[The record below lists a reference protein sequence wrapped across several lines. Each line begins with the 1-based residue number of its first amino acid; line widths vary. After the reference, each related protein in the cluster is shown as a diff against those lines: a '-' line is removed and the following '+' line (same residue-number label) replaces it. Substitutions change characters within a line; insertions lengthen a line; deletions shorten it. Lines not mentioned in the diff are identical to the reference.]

1 MPFMPIFLIGCFMI
15 HPGIGVM
22 SVVGG
27 VVIIILTLYTDAKS
41 KGPSYEVTKSGAE
54 RHAMAETSR
63 RNAEAIRAIGMLG
76 FLAKRYDEV
85 HVRHVNDG
93 LRRQRVLGRHQR
105 LRQGLPHGAPVGH
118 PGPGRLLR
126 DPGPDVGRPDDRRL
140 DPDVPRAGSHRDRG
154 RALEGLHRLPPG
166 LSPPRAHHVRSC
178 RPRASACRCRPPRPT
193 LSVEDVYVGAPGAS
207 LPIVQAA
214 TLQLQAGQGLGLI
227 GPSASGKSTLA
238 RALVGVW
245 PTLRGEIRL
254 DGAALDQWEPD
265 PLGRHIGY
273 LPQDVELFEG
283 TIAENISRFQPDA
296 KPEDVIAAAQT
307 AGAHEL
313 ILNLPDGYDT
323 RIGEGG
329 ASLSGGQRQR
339 VALARA
345 LYGNPFLVVLDEPN
359 ASLDGAGDE
368 ALNQAILAVR
378 KRGGIVV
385 VITHRPAALGQVD
398 QVAIMEEGRIKA
410 VGPRDEVLQSVMKRN
425 AAAPA
430 PGAPAAGAGRSR
442 PLTCE
447 RLVKCWSFKL
457 PRRNPPPTS
466 GSCASRPSRGVAMI
480 ALFGGTIGLWAA
492 TSTLSGAVV
501 AGGQFVVDTSVKKIQ
516 HSTGGIVGEL
526 KVQEGDRVSQGDLLV
541 RLDETVTRANLQV
554 VSKQLDEYL
563 GRQARL
569 EAERDGTAD
578 DRDAGGVR
586 QPPRTSRP
594 FRRSCP
600 PSGPCSSH
608 AAPPARRRRTSSR
621 SASPSPRTRS
631 WD

>member
-1 MPFMPIFLIGCFMI
+1 MKQASRNREESTEVQDALKSCLPSFTGVAAFSAVVNILALTGSIYMLQVYDRVLTSQSIPTLIGLSLITLAAFALSGGLDMLRSRMLARIGARFDELLSHRVFDLVATMPLKGAKQAESMQPVRDLDTIRGFLSSLGPTALFDMPFMPIFLIGCFMI

-22 SVVGG
+22 SVIGG
-27 VVIIILTLYTDAKS
+27 VIIIGLTIYTDAKS

-54 RHAMAETSR
+54 RHAIAETSR
-63 RNAEAIRAIGMLG
+63 RNAEAIRANGMLG

-93 LRRQRVLGRHQR
+93 LMASESSAGISAFAKVFRMVLQSAVLGLGAYYVIKGEMSGGLMIAGSILMSRALAPIEIAVAHWKGFTAS
-105 LRQGLPHGAPVGH
+105 RQAY
-118 PGPGRLLR
+118 
-126 DPGPDVGRPDDRRL
+126 RRL
-140 DPDVPRAGSHRDRG
+140 AHIMSIVPAQGQRMP
-154 RALEGLHRLPPG
+154 LPAPK
-166 LSPPRAHHVRSC
+166 S
-178 RPRASACRCRPPRPT
+178 T
-193 LSVEDVYVGAPGAS
+193 LLVDEVYVSAPGAS

-254 DGAALDQWEPD
+254 DGAALDQWEAD

-283 TIAENISRFQPDA
+283 TIAENIARFQPDA
-296 KPEDVIAAAQT
+296 KPDDVIAAAQT

-313 ILNLPDGYDT
+313 ILNLSDGYDT

-368 ALNQAILAVR
+368 ALNQAILSVR

-398 QVAIMEEGRIKA
+398 QVAIMEEGRVKA

-425 AAAPA
+425 AAPAPA
-430 PGAPAAGAGRSR
+430 PVRPQQAPAAQA
-442 PLTCE
+442 
-447 RLVKCWSFKL
+447 
-457 PRRNPPPTS
+457 
-466 GSCASRPSRGVAMI
+466 
-480 ALFGGTIGLWAA
+480 
-492 TSTLSGAVV
+492 
-501 AGGQFVVDTSVKKIQ
+501 
-516 HSTGGIVGEL
+516 
-526 KVQEGDRVSQGDLLV
+526 
-541 RLDETVTRANLQV
+541 ANLREV
-554 VSKQLDEYL
+554 
-563 GRQARL
+563 G
-569 EAERDGTAD
+569 
-578 DRDAGGVR
+578 
-586 QPPRTSRP
+586 
-594 FRRSCP
+594 
-600 PSGPCSSH
+600 
-608 AAPPARRRRTSSR
+608 
-621 SASPSPRTRS
+621 
-631 WD
+631 

>member
-1 MPFMPIFLIGCFMI
+1 MKQASRNREESTEVQDALKSCLPSFTGVAVFSAVVNLLALTGSIYMLQVYDRVLSSQSIPTLIGLSLITLAAFALSGGLDMIRSRMLARIGARFDELLSHRVFDLVATMPLKGAKQAESMQPIRDVDTIRGFLSSLGPTALFDMPFMPIFLIGCFMI

-27 VVIIILTLYTDAKS
+27 VIIIGLTIYTDAKS

-54 RHAMAETSR
+54 RHAIAETSR
-63 RNAEAIRAIGMLG
+63 RNAESIRANGMLG

-93 LRRQRVLGRHQR
+93 LMASESSAGISAFAKVFRMVLQSAVLGLGAYYVIKGEMSGGLMIAGSILMSRALAPIEIAVAHWKGFTAS
-105 LRQGLPHGAPVGH
+105 RQAY
-118 PGPGRLLR
+118 
-126 DPGPDVGRPDDRRL
+126 RRL
-140 DPDVPRAGSHRDRG
+140 AHIMSIVPAQGQRMP
-154 RALEGLHRLPPG
+154 LPAPK
-166 LSPPRAHHVRSC
+166 S
-178 RPRASACRCRPPRPT
+178 T
-193 LSVEDVYVGAPGAS
+193 LSVEEVYVGAPGAS

-254 DGAALDQWEPD
+254 DGAALDQWEVD
-265 PLGRHIGY
+265 PLGRNIGY

-283 TIAENISRFQPDA
+283 TIAENIARFQPDA
-296 KPEDVIAAAQT
+296 KPDDVIAAAQT

-323 RIGEGG
+323 RIGESG

-425 AAAPA
+425 AAPAPA
-430 PGAPAAGAGRSR
+430 VRPQQAPAAQA
-442 PLTCE
+442 
-447 RLVKCWSFKL
+447 
-457 PRRNPPPTS
+457 
-466 GSCASRPSRGVAMI
+466 
-480 ALFGGTIGLWAA
+480 
-492 TSTLSGAVV
+492 
-501 AGGQFVVDTSVKKIQ
+501 
-516 HSTGGIVGEL
+516 
-526 KVQEGDRVSQGDLLV
+526 
-541 RLDETVTRANLQV
+541 ANLREV
-554 VSKQLDEYL
+554 
-563 GRQARL
+563 G
-569 EAERDGTAD
+569 
-578 DRDAGGVR
+578 
-586 QPPRTSRP
+586 
-594 FRRSCP
+594 
-600 PSGPCSSH
+600 
-608 AAPPARRRRTSSR
+608 
-621 SASPSPRTRS
+621 
-631 WD
+631 